1 MLTKVRPHLSQNEAL
16 LFERSSPG
24 KIAYQLPALDVPALD
39 PAATLGAE
47 NVRSEIPGFPEVSEV
62 EAIRHFTRLSTW
74 NYAIDH
80 GMYPLGSCTMR
91 SEEHTSELQSLRH
104 LVCRLL

>member
-1 MLTKVRPHLSQNEAL
+1 L

-24 KIAYQLPALDVPALD
+24 KGAWQLPELDVPAVD
-39 PAATLGAE
+39 ASVALGAA
-47 NVRSEIPGFPEVSEV
+47 NVRAEIPGFPEVSEV

-80 GMYPLGSCTMR
+80 GMYPLGSCTMKYNR
-91 SEEHTSELQSLRH
+91 ASMSWWRASKGWPGRILINR
-104 LVCRLL
+104 RRWRRAPWK